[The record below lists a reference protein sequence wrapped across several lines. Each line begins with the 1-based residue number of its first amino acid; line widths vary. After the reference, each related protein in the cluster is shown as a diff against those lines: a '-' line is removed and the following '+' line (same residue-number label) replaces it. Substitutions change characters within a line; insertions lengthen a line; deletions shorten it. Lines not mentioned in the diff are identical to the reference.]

1 MPNKVVARN
10 RKATHDYFILETY
23 EAGIVLT
30 GTEIKSVRE
39 GRVNLRDGY
48 AKIDSGELWLYNVHI
63 SPYERGSF
71 YNHDPLRPRKLLLR
85 REEIKRLLGKTKEK
99 GLTLVPLSMYIK
111 DNRWAKVEVA
121 LAKGKKQYD
130 KRAAIAE
137 RDAQRAM
144 ERARRV
150 AVRNE

>member
-39 GRVNLRDGY
+39 GRINLRDGY

>member
-1 MPNKVVARN
+1 VPNKVVARN
-10 RKATHDYFILETY
+10 RKAIHDYFILETY

-30 GTEIKSVRE
+30 GTEIKSVRD

-48 AKIDSGELWLYNVHI
+48 AKIEGGELWLYNIHI

-85 REEIKRLLGKTKEK
+85 KEEIRRLLGKTKEK
-99 GLTLVPLSMYIK
+99 GLTLVPLSVYIK
-111 DNRWAKVEVA
+111 DNRWAKVEIA

>member
-1 MPNKVVARN
+1 M
-10 RKATHDYFILETY
+10 
-23 EAGIVLT
+23 
-30 GTEIKSVRE
+30 RE

-99 GLTLVPLSMYIK
+99 GLTLVPLSVYIK

>member
-1 MPNKVVARN
+1 VPNKVVARN
-10 RKATHDYFILETY
+10 RKAIHDYFILETY

-48 AKIDSGELWLYNVHI
+48 AKIEGGELWLYNVHI

-85 REEIKRLLGKTKEK
+85 KEEIKRLLGKTKEK
-99 GLTLVPLSMYIK
+99 GLTLVPLSVYIK

>member
-10 RKATHDYFILETY
+10 RKAIHDYFILETY

-48 AKIDSGELWLYNVHI
+48 AKIEGGELWLYNVHI

-85 REEIKRLLGKTKEK
+85 KEEIKRLLGKTKEK
-99 GLTLVPLSMYIK
+99 GLTLVPLSVYIK

>member
-39 GRVNLRDGY
+39 GRINLRDGY

-99 GLTLVPLSMYIK
+99 GLTLVPLSVYIK

>member
-1 MPNKVVARN
+1 VPNKVVARN

-39 GRVNLRDGY
+39 GRINLRDGY

-99 GLTLVPLSMYIK
+99 GLTLVPLSIYIK

>member
-39 GRVNLRDGY
+39 GRINLRDGY

-99 GLTLVPLSMYIK
+99 GLTLVPLSVYIK

-150 AVRNE
+150 AIRNE

>member
-1 MPNKVVARN
+1 VPNKVVARN

-39 GRVNLRDGY
+39 GRINLRDGY

-99 GLTLVPLSMYIK
+99 GLTLVPLSVYIK

>member
-10 RKATHDYFILETY
+10 RKATHDYFILGTY

-99 GLTLVPLSMYIK
+99 GLTLVPLSVYIK

-150 AVRNE
+150 AIRNE

>member
-1 MPNKVVARN
+1 MVARN

-39 GRVNLRDGY
+39 GRINLRDGY

-99 GLTLVPLSMYIK
+99 GLTLVPLSVYIK

>member
-1 MPNKVVARN
+1 
-10 RKATHDYFILETY
+10 
-23 EAGIVLT
+23 
-30 GTEIKSVRE
+30 
-39 GRVNLRDGY
+39 
-48 AKIDSGELWLYNVHI
+48 
-63 SPYERGSF
+63 
-71 YNHDPLRPRKLLLR
+71 
-85 REEIKRLLGKTKEK
+85 
-99 GLTLVPLSMYIK
+99 LTLVPLSVCIK

>member
-99 GLTLVPLSMYIK
+99 GLTLVPLSVYIK

>member
-39 GRVNLRDGY
+39 GRINLRDGY

-99 GLTLVPLSMYIK
+99 GLTLVPLSVYIK

-144 ERARRV
+144 ERARRI